1 MSLLR
6 VASAHVLRIMLLTH
20 FKKPYSCR
28 TLMGCG
34 IFICSLLILSGCST
48 FSGKSNSSFRVSQ
61 FKQDTSVGTE
71 DISIAAVGL
80 VDVPYSY
87 GGNTPKGGFDCSGLI
102 VYVYNKA
109 AGVKLPRTIQLM
121 STKGRSI
128 EGQPPAPG
136 DLVFFNTT
144 GEKYSHAGIYVGQGR
159 FVHAPSSGG
168 TVRLDYITTPYWAA
182 KFTEARRVVPWYR
195 QSLGWITP
203 PPRFLITN

>member
-1 MSLLR
+1 
-6 VASAHVLRIMLLTH
+6 MLLTLS
-20 FKKPYSCR
+20 KKALSCR

-34 IFICSLLILSGCST
+34 IFICTVLVLDGCSV
-48 FSGKSNSSFRVSQ
+48 FRGNSGSYKVAQ

-80 VDVPYSY
+80 VDVPYRY

-109 AGVKLPRTIQLM
+109 AGIKLPRTIQQM
-121 STKGRSI
+121 SQQGRSI
-128 EGQPPAPG
+128 DNQAPAPG

-159 FVHAPSSGG
+159 FVHAPSAGG
-168 TVRLDYITTPYWAA
+168 TVRLDYITAPYWAA
-182 KFTEARRVVPWYR
+182 KFTEARRMT
-195 QSLGWITP
+195 Q
-203 PPRFLITN
+203 